1 MGKIIGVAAEKGGVA
16 KTTTVKNVA
25 VGLVNLGKKVLTVD
39 LDPSGLLTKT
49 FGIYIEEKPLDANN
63 PEEAAGICEIF
74 RRSIQ
79 GIDIPVGYKIVHQA
93 EGIDIITSTERLRDY
108 EMQMIS
114 AFQRE
119 VMLRNYLEP
128 LREMYDYIFIDCPAG
143 LGILTINALF
153 CADELILPLQPHFAS
168 VESTQSLFRLIANIR
183 RMRRGKRP
191 EILGLLFTMVRTTT
205 NNDIQIMERMKSDFR
220 EKLPVFDTFIPLSTN
235 FPESD
240 LARQSVYKHAK
251 NSSAAMICDDLI
263 KEILMRE
270 ENL

>member
-1 MGKIIGVAAEKGGVA
+1 MGKIVGVAAEKGGVA

-25 VGLVNLGKKVLTVD
+25 VGLVKKGKKVLTVD

-49 FGIYIEEKPLDANN
+49 MGKY
-63 PEEAAGICEIF
+63 PEDGLGTICEIF

-79 GIDIPVGYKIVHQA
+79 GEEIPVGFGIEHQE
-93 EGIDIITSTERLRDY
+93 EGIDIITSTKELRAC
-108 EMQMIS
+108 EMQMVS

-119 VMLRNYLEP
+119 IMLLNYLSP
-128 LREMYDYIFIDCPAG
+128 LRDEYDYILIDCPAG

-153 CADELILPLQPHFAS
+153 CADELIIPLQPHFAA
-168 VESTQSLFRLIANIR
+168 VESTQSLFGLIANIR
-183 RMRRGKRP
+183 KARRGEGPK
-191 EILGLLFTMVRTTT
+191 ILGLLFTLVRTTT
-205 NNDIQIMERMKSDFR
+205 NNDKRIMERLQQDF
-220 EKLPVFDTFIPLSTN
+220 EGKIPIFNTYMPMSTN

-263 KEILMRE
+263 KEILVRE
-270 ENL
+270 EKM

>member
-25 VGLVNLGKKVLTVD
+25 VGLANLGKKVLAVD

-49 FGIYIEEKPLDANN
+49 LGMY
-63 PEEAAGICEIF
+63 PEDGLGTICEIF

-79 GIDIPVGYKIVHQA
+79 GEEIPKGFGIKHQD
-93 EGIDIITSTERLRDY
+93 EGIDIITSTKELRAC

-119 VMLRNYLEP
+119 SMLLNYLSP
-128 LREMYDYIFIDCPAG
+128 IKDDYDYIFIDCPAG

-153 CADELILPLQPHFAS
+153 CADELIIPLQPHFAS
-168 VESTQSLFRLIANIR
+168 VEATQSLFALIANIR
-183 RMRRGKRP
+183 KARGGVKP
-191 EILGLLFTMVRTTT
+191 KILGVLFTLVRTTT
-205 NNDIQIMERMKSDFR
+205 NNDKKIMERLQQDFAG
-220 EKLPVFDTFIPLSTN
+220 KIPIFDTYIPMSTN

-251 NSSAAMICDDLI
+251 NSSATMICDDLI
-263 KEILMRE
+263 KEILLRE
-270 ENL
+270 ENS